1 MALKIKHLL
10 VCGAAFAALPGTAYA
25 QSTAGTGVES
35 VTVTGSRVISDA
47 ANSPTPLTVVSTE
60 QLQTTTPTN
69 IPEGLNKLPIFY
81 GSQTI
86 GRAGDGT
93 SNLASNVL
101 NLRNFGSQRTLVLLD
116 GHRAPP
122 SNANGTVDID
132 TLPQMLIQRVDVV
145 TGGASAV
152 YGSDAVTGV
161 VNFILN
167 KKLDGVK
174 IDVNSGISNYGDA
187 FGYKYAMA
195 AGTSLF
201 GGRGHIEGSMEYR
214 SRDGLLVFDR
224 PYGPTLYA
232 QVGAGTTA
240 NPFAYIP
247 NGRRPNSTFGGLV
260 QGCVPAC
267 PLANQQQFIGP
278 GILGA
283 YNPGVAGARD
293 ATGAVIAGTSNQNS
307 GGDGAYSPYGQL
319 QDASRQG
326 AIFGRFSYDIDD
338 TTTFYV
344 QASGSEAYSSGW
356 HFPMKLTP
364 GAGQAD
370 LFYKN
375 NPFLPAA
382 TQTQLGNNGTNPQ
395 MSVAANPAV
404 QPGNTFQLGEFLTTL
419 GKTETNGAVNV
430 NRLLTVQAGVNGEFM
445 NGRFAWDLFYTHGE
459 NRLAVNL
466 VNNQN
471 YQKLYAASDAVL
483 TSSGTAACYAATQA
497 ATASQY
503 SDCVAL
509 NPFGPTSVTRTAWD
523 YFSEDTNF
531 RQTNILDNLG
541 ASVAGTVFDG
551 WAGPIKAALSAE
563 TRWNDYT
570 VTTNAPI
577 TTVNC
582 TGLRLCSSLLPLY
595 AQPVLAPVKA
605 NNNVWEVAVE
615 GDIPLVK
622 DIGIAQSIDL
632 NVAGRYTDYSTSGSV
647 QTWKIGF
654 DWNVVDSLRFRGTT
668 SIDIRAPTL
677 NDLFQPAQV
686 AVGGFTDQHIV
697 PPLNSTTFITTAG
710 NRALVPEV
718 SRTYTIGAVLT
729 PDFIPG
735 LTVSLDYFRLSMK
748 NQIGQIT
755 ASNNNVQQL
764 CESSGGTAIYCSLYN
779 RPLPFSDHTAFNYA
793 SGISN
798 LNLNTASFQT
808 EGFDLETN
816 YGFGMSDIVDGW
828 QGDWTVRAL
837 ATYQPVLQSVLFP
850 GATKTLTTGP
860 KTRFTMFLNY
870 KLNDWSVGLQDRWLS
885 GFSRVGGPIVNTGPV
900 ASTANNW
907 VNPHVRSWNVV
918 DLNITR
924 NFEAWGGDMSA
935 YFVVQ
940 NLINSRPDLYPTGTN
955 IGLDYAAPP
964 GQDPMGRY
972 FTIGLRANL

>member
-1 MALKIKHLL
+1 MFRGKIVALKIKHWLA
-10 VCGAAFAALPGTAYA
+10 CGVAFAALPSVAYA
-25 QSTAGTGVES
+25 QSAATNVES
-35 VTVTGSRVISDA
+35 ITVTGSRVISDA
-47 ANSPTPLTVVSTE
+47 ANSPTPITIVSTE
-60 QLQTTTPTN
+60 QLQATTPTN
-69 IPEGLNKLPIFY
+69 LPDGLNKLPIFY
-81 GSQTI
+81 GSQII

-132 TLPQMLIQRVDVV
+132 TLPQMLVQRVDVV

-167 KKLDGVK
+167 KKFDGVK
-174 IDVNSGISNYGDA
+174 IDTNTGISNYGDA

-201 GGRGHIEGSMEYR
+201 AGRGHIEGSIEYR
-214 SRDGLLVFDR
+214 SRDGFLVFDR
-224 PYGPTLYA
+224 PYGPGLYA
-232 QVGAGTTA
+232 QVGNGQIT

-247 NGRRPNSTFGGLV
+247 NGRRPNSTFG
-260 QGCVPAC
+260 AC
-267 PLANQQQFIGP
+267 PLANQQQFVGP

-293 ATGAVIAGTSNQNS
+293 GNGNLIGGTSNQNS
-307 GGDGAYSPYGQL
+307 GGDGAYSPYGTA

-326 AIFGRFSYDIDD
+326 AVFGRFSYDVDD

-382 TQTQLGNNGTNPQ
+382 TQTQLGNNGTNPVQ
-395 MSVAANPAV
+395 NAAANPAV
-404 QPGNTFQLGEFLTTL
+404 QPGNSFQLGEFLTTL

-430 NRLLTVQAGVNGEFM
+430 NRLLTVQAGVDGEIM
-445 NGRFAWDLFYTHGE
+445 NGRFAWNLFYTHGE
-459 NRLAVNL
+459 NRLAVDL

-483 TSSGTAACYAATQA
+483 AANGTVQCFATSQNVAG
-497 ATASQY
+497 Y
-503 SDCVAL
+503 SDCVPL

-523 YFSEDTNF
+523 YFADDTTF

-541 ASVAGTVFDG
+541 GAISGEVFKG
-551 WAGPIKAALSAE
+551 WGAGPIKAALSAE

-605 NNNVWEVAVE
+605 NNNVWEVALE
-615 GDIPLVK
+615 GEIPVVK
-622 DIGIAQSIDL
+622 DLPLIQQFNL

-654 DWNVVDSLRFRGTT
+654 DWNVIDSLRFRGTT

-686 AVGGFTDQHIV
+686 AVGGFTDNHIV

-710 NRALVPEV
+710 NPALVPEV
-718 SRTYTIGAVLT
+718 SRTYTVGAVWT
-729 PDFIPG
+729 PDFVTG

-755 ASNNNVQQL
+755 ASNTNVQQL
-764 CESSGGTAIYCSLYN
+764 CESSGGTAVYCSLYT
-779 RPLPFSDHTAFNYA
+779 RPLPFSDHTPANYA
-793 SGISN
+793 TGIAN
-798 LNLNTASFQT
+798 FNLNTASFQT

-816 YGFGMSDIVDGW
+816 YGFAMADLVDGW
-828 QGDWTVRAL
+828 RGDWTVRGL
-837 ATYQPVLQSVLFP
+837 ATYQPVLQQVLFP
-850 GATKTLTTGP
+850 GAAKTFTTGP
-860 KTRFTMFLNY
+860 KTRFTLFLNY
-870 KLNDWSVGLQDRWLS
+870 KLDDWSVGLQDRWLS
-885 GFSRVGGPIVNTGPV
+885 GFSRVGGPVISTGAV
-900 ASTANNW
+900 ALTANNW
-907 VNPHVRSWNVV
+907 VKPHVRSWNVV

-924 NFEAWGGDMSA
+924 GFEAMGADMSA

-940 NLINSRPDLYPTGTN
+940 NLINSRPDLYPTGSN
-955 IGLDYAAPP
+955 IGLDYPAPP
-964 GQDPMGRY
+964 GQDIVGRY

>member
-1 MALKIKHLL
+1 ML
-10 VCGAAFAALPGTAYA
+10 V
-25 QSTAGTGVES
+25 
-35 VTVTGSRVISDA
+35 
-47 ANSPTPLTVVSTE
+47 
-60 QLQTTTPTN
+60 
-69 IPEGLNKLPIFY
+69 
-81 GSQTI
+81 
-86 GRAGDGT
+86 
-93 SNLASNVL
+93 
-101 NLRNFGSQRTLVLLD
+101 
-116 GHRAPP
+116 
-122 SNANGTVDID
+122 
-132 TLPQMLIQRVDVV
+132 QRVDVV

-161 VNFILN
+161 VNFVLN
-167 KKLDGVK
+167 KKFEGVK
-174 IDVNSGISNYGDA
+174 FDVNAGISNYGDA

-201 GGRGHIEGSMEYR
+201 GGRGHIEGSIEYR
-214 SRDGLLVFDR
+214 SKDGFLVFDR
-224 PYGPTLYA
+224 PYGPGLYA
-232 QVGAGTTA
+232 QVGAGTTV

-267 PLANQQQFIGP
+267 PLANQQQFIAAGV
-278 GILGA
+278 LGA
-283 YNPGVAGARD
+283 YNPGVAGAKD
-293 ATGAVIAGTSNQNS
+293 ASGNVIAGTSNQNS
-307 GGDGAYSPYGQL
+307 GGDGAYSPYGTAN
-319 QDASRQG
+319 DAIRQG
-326 AIFGRFSYDIDD
+326 AMFGRFSYDVDD
-338 TTTFYV
+338 TTSFYV
-344 QASGSEAYSSGW
+344 QASASEAYSSGW

-364 GAGQAD
+364 GINQAD
-370 LFYKN
+370 LFYKD

-382 TQTQLGNNGTNPQ
+382 TQTQLANNGTHPVQ
-395 MSVAANPAV
+395 TVVAGVISQPA
-404 QPGNTFQLGEFLTTL
+404 NTFQLGEFLTTL
-419 GKTETNGAVNV
+419 GKTETNGAVNI
-430 NRLLTVQAGVNGEFM
+430 NRLLTVQAGLDGEIM
-445 NGRFAWDLFYTHGE
+445 NGRFNWNLFYTHGE

-483 TSSGTAACYAATQA
+483 TGSGTVACYATTQNVA
-497 ATASQY
+497 GY
-503 SDCVAL
+503 SDCVPL

-523 YFSEDTNF
+523 YFAEDTNF
-531 RQTNILDNLG
+531 RQSNILDNLG
-541 ASVAGTVFDG
+541 AGIAGTVFDG

-582 TGLRLCSSLLPLY
+582 TGLRLCNPALPLY

-605 NNNVWEVAVE
+605 NNNVWEIAVE

-622 DIGIAQSIDL
+622 DLPIAQSIDL

-654 DWNVVDSLRFRGTT
+654 DWNVIDSLRFRGTT

-686 AVGGFTDQHIV
+686 AVGGFQDQHLV
-697 PPLNSTTFITTAG
+697 PPTNGTTFITTAG
-710 NRALVPEV
+710 NSKLVPEV
-718 SRTYTIGAVLT
+718 SRTYTVGVVLT
-729 PDFIPG
+729 PDFASG

-764 CESSGGTAIYCSLYN
+764 CEASNGTASYCGLYT
-779 RPLPFSDHTAFNYA
+779 RPLPFSDRSLANYA
-793 SGISN
+793 TGIAN
-798 LNLNTASFQT
+798 LALNTASFQT

-816 YGFGMSDIVDGW
+816 YRFAMADLVDGW
-828 QGDWTVRAL
+828 MGDWSVRAL
-837 ATYQPVLQSVLFP
+837 ATYQPVLQQVLFP
-850 GATKTLTTGP
+850 GAAKSLTIGP
-860 KTRFTMFLNY
+860 KTRFTLFLNY
-870 KLNDWSVGLQDRWLS
+870 KLNDWSVGLQDRWVS
-885 GFSRVGGPIVNTGPV
+885 GFSRVAGTIINTGPV
-900 ASTANNW
+900 AQQANNW

-918 DLNITR
+918 DLNITK
-924 NFEAWGGDMSA
+924 NFEAMGGDMSA

-955 IGLDYAAPP
+955 IGLDYPAPP
-964 GQDPMGRY
+964 GQDIMGRY